1 MSSLMEKLALSKAI
15 MDKHNS
21 IGRGGIPTSY
31 TPSHDDS
38 NENEYETPQANYNIP
53 QEYLSEEQV
62 TSRKSDGAPL
72 TKDAIMNS
80 KLPDEIKR
88 LMIENPIVATNPLV
102 GGGPVL
108 SEELVEKASKLMGT
122 NKKQS
127 VNEQRKPQGQNQTN
141 TVFDNK
147 EMRKLMKEVVQEVL
161 KENGLILESSNKT
174 DETMVIKVGQHIFE
188 GKINKIKKLKS

>member
-1 MSSLMEKLALSKAI
+1 MEKLALSKAI

-21 IGRGGIPTSY
+21 MGRGGVPTTVSHSY
-31 TPSHDDS
+31 NDSDD
-38 NENEYETPQANYNIP
+38 NEYETTPQANYNIP

-62 TSRKSDGAPL
+62 TTRKSDGAPP
-72 TKDAIMNS
+72 TKDAILNS

-122 NKKQS
+122 NKKQP
-127 VNEQRKPQGQNQTN
+127 VNEQKKPQGQTQAN

-161 KENGLILESSNKT
+161 KENGLILESTNKT
-174 DETMVIKVGQHIFE
+174 NETMVIKVGQHIFE
-188 GKINKIKKLKS
+188 GKISKIKKLKS